1 MAEPYYIKDIQW
13 QLSLFFKK
21 VALVLSYDLC
31 EIYKNTYHPI
41 TYQLFPIT
49 PQNQTTLL
57 CKQISKVT

>member
-1 MAEPYYIKDIQW
+1 MAEALHQRH
-13 QLSLFFKK
+13 SVAAESFFKK

-31 EIYKNTYHPI
+31 EIYKNTFHPI

>member
-31 EIYKNTYHPI
+31 EIYKNTYH
-41 TYQLFPIT
+41 LFPIT